1 MFDRHLPLRLFS
13 IPFSPQVGCRSR
25 LRLALTSHSSILA
38 TDSEGEGS
46 TKTGMSM
53 EEVREEITATA
64 DIPPPPQL
72 STLSRV
78 TDVAIDDPSQRSLG
92 TEHIGQRPPDAIVGE
107 HSAVSHAPSSDVEVP
122 SSPTPVL
129 GNFLP
134 IGTLLPFNS
143 AVALSEHT
151 LLSPEPYSQMPA
163 PAASGPSRPWDPS
176 AAVEGDE
183 SAKAA
188 LCQERGKDEPHD
200 DITVTLD
207 APTRLLPP
215 QPIVDAAITGVS
227 RTHSQSSLYTSKY
240 PPLAHG
246 QYDIV

>member
-1 MFDRHLPLRLFS
+1 MQLD
-13 IPFSPQVGCRSR
+13 
-25 LRLALTSHSSILA
+25 LTSHSSILA
-38 TDSEGEGS
+38 TAAEGESS
-46 TKTGMSM
+46 TIAGMSM

-78 TDVAIDDPSQRSLG
+78 TDVAIDNPSKRSFPTAHIEQRL
-92 TEHIGQRPPDAIVGE
+92 PDAIVGE

-129 GNFLP
+129 ASLLP

-143 AVALSEHT
+143 AVALSGHT
-151 LLSPEPYSQMPA
+151 FLSPEPHSQMPS
-163 PAASGPSRPWDPS
+163 PDASGPSRLWDPS
-176 AAVEGDE
+176 VAVEGE
-183 SAKAA
+183 ECAEAA

-227 RTHSQSSLYTSKY
+227 RTHSQSSLDTGKY